1 MIYRK
6 RLAWLLCLSPFLL
19 GLYFPWTAAIAV
31 LFLLE
36 CLFARCRQ
44 GKLCFSG
51 SLLFAATSSMVLFLM
66 LGVFR
71 GTDRGMAPIG
81 ALQFLPLPLFV
92 LAIEQ
97 VEAEERMHLLNSMPL
112 AASCMV
118 LLSAAMSLIPGP
130 AAWVMVNGRLG
141 GFFQYPNTFALY
153 LLAAMVIR
161 LWSPMAEKEISSGR
175 KGGKASDEKNRKNHA
190 ILPALELAVMAAGI
204 ILSGSRAVLCL
215 TAAVMILYILQ
226 GLRKGREGWLLPGLI
241 LLAVIFTLLWSV
253 AGALFPGTETGGASD
268 MSVSSGITGW
278 AATLLGRLLYARD
291 AVPVIMRHPLGL
303 GYMGYASL
311 QGSFQTGVY
320 RVTHVHNELLQLLLD
335 TGWIPA
341 LMMLFAIV
349 RSFFSKADTG
359 RRVLIG
365 VICLHCLFDC
375 DTQFP
380 AIGLLLLTAVSAG
393 ERGEPGNRAS
403 ANSASANSGK
413 KQGSKE
419 KTASRA
425 ANAAVLSVGVI
436 LGASSLWLG
445 TAGLLAYTGNSA
457 AALRVYPLYT
467 TVMVNQL
474 TEAQATGVSE
484 TASGKTVKLAER
496 ILSLNPSV
504 AAVHDELAFDAFG
517 RGDMETAIREKQK
530 AISLAKYDR
539 VGYEEYADILTTA
552 GQMYR
557 SRGNR
562 ETAAACDEELRRI
575 PAMMQD
581 VLDGTSHLG
590 RMIPDQ
596 PGFPENQAG

>member
-51 SLLFAATSSMVLFLM
+51 SLLFAATSSVVLFLM

-175 KGGKASDEKNRKNHA
+175 KGGKASDEKNRKDHA

-226 GLRKGREGWLLPGLI
+226 GLRKGREGWLLPGFI

-253 AGALFPGTETGGASD
+253 VGAWFPGTETGGASD

-291 AVPVIMRHPLGL
+291 VVPVIMRHPLGL

-335 TGWIPA
+335 TGWLPA
-341 LMMLFAIV
+341 LMMLCAIV
-349 RSFFSKADTG
+349 RSFFSKAATG

-365 VICLHCLFDC
+365 VICLHCLFDF

-393 ERGEPGNRAS
+393 EREESSNRVL
-403 ANSASANSGK
+403 ANSGK
-413 KQGSKE
+413 KRGSEE
-419 KTASRA
+419 KTVSRTLS
-425 ANAAVLSVGVI
+425 AVALSVGVI
-436 LGASSLWLG
+436 LGAAALWLG
-445 TAGLLAYTGNSA
+445 TAGLLAYVGNSA
-457 AALRVYPLYT
+457 AALRVYPWYT
-467 TVMVNQL
+467 TAMVNQL
-474 TEAQATGVSE
+474 AEAQSAGISE
-484 TASGKTVKLAER
+484 TASGRTAELAEK

-504 AAVHDELAFDAFG
+504 AAAHDELAYEAFG

-557 SRGNR
+557 SRGNG
-562 ETAAACDEELRRI
+562 EAAAACDEELRRI

-581 VLDGTSHLG
+581 VLDGTSRLG

-596 PGFPENQAG
+596 PDFLE